1 MRQYCVVDIDV
12 AIPSIA
18 KIQKLF
24 SGKAFYLSNLGL
36 PSLPDDVTPT
46 DRYGDTPYLA
56 DGEFVWQLIEEI
68 TISDELVNEYMCV
81 LCDTYLVV
89 TGGSSHPTVANLIG
103 IPIINVEYV
112 DNNVILHTLK
122 GKWEFTLYVWDI
134 LTKESHPIT
143 DLFPDFISYGTPRF
157 DKQYVVSKNAVF
169 SRSSFS
175 ADELREAT
183 EHKPFLIHNNVRPDS
198 SLYIIM
204 GVDDPLHYLIHESDI
219 CQLDEYEEVV
229 DETPKPT
236 LNPDWIARPE
246 HTFRFAATPQKIN
259 VHREYTN
266 IQSVDDD
273 IAMLE
278 QSLSR
283 LRAVRKAASAL
294 DDTGGQYKMT
304 IVVEFPTQ

>member
-1 MRQYCVVDIDV
+1 MRQYCVVDTDV

-36 PSLPDDVTPT
+36 PSVPDDVTPT

-81 LCDTYLVV
+81 LSDTYLVV
-89 TGGSSHPTVANLIG
+89 TGGSSHPTVTNLIG
-103 IPIINVEYV
+103 VPIINVQYV

-122 GKWEFTLYVWDI
+122 GKWEFTLYVWDL
-134 LTKESHPIT
+134 LTKDSYPIT
-143 DLFPDFISYGTPRF
+143 DLFPDFISYETPRF
-157 DKQYVVSKNAVF
+157 DKQYIVSKNAVF
-169 SRSSFS
+169 NQSLFS

-183 EHKPFLIHNNVRPDS
+183 DNIPFRIHNNVRPDS
-198 SLYIIM
+198 SLYVIM
-204 GVDDPLHYLIHESDI
+204 GVNDAIHYLIHESDI
-219 CQLDEYEEVV
+219 CQLDVYEGDDVEPPQLPSDPVQ
-229 DETPKPT
+229 
-236 LNPDWIARPE
+236 
-246 HTFRFAATPQKIN
+246 TFRFTSTPQTLN

-266 IQSVDDD
+266 IQEVDED

-283 LRAVRKAASAL
+283 LRAVRKAAAAL

-304 IVVEFPTQ
+304 IAFEFPTQ